1 MNPKDKIKLQLVTPE
16 KVVLEKEVDEAI
28 IPTQEGLVGILPNHA
43 PLISLLKPGAMIL
56 RNDGQ
61 EQLLAVAT
69 GSLEVLNKRIII
81 LADSAERAEDID
93 VDEAE
98 KARQEAEKLMKMRP
112 PEGVDYAALM
122 SKIEKD
128 LAWAA
133 VARKRK
139 YRNLPK

>member
-122 SKIEKD
+122 AKIEKD